1 MRIRYHHILPI
12 LLLSVIDLST
22 VRAQAPAATPT
33 LWIIGDSTVK
43 NGTKGLRGWGEEI
56 GAFFDS
62 TKITVQNRA
71 LGGRSSRT
79 YFTEGL
85 WAKVADQIKPGDYL
99 LMQFGHNDGGKV
111 SGELSPGRPARASLK
126 GTGEDTQVAD
136 VGTTGQKE
144 TVHSYGWYLRQFIEG
159 AKAKGATPI
168 VLSPV
173 PRDDWKDGK
182 VLRSTDYGKWASDV
196 ATSENVPFIDLNGI
210 IADQYD
216 QLGQDKVK
224 TFFPFEHTH
233 TSAEGA
239 QLNAK
244 SVIKGIQGLGIPLKD
259 FIAANP
265 PATTTDL
272 APSVAK

>member
-1 MRIRYHHILPI
+1 MRFHYHHILPL
-12 LLLSVIDLST
+12 LLLSVLHSST

-56 GAFFDS
+56 GAFFDP

-85 WAKVADQIKPGDYL
+85 WAKVADQIKPGDYV

-196 ATSENVPFIDLNGI
+196 AISENVPFIDLNGI

-244 SVIKGIQGLGIPLKD
+244 SVIKGIQGLSIPLKD
-259 FIAANP
+259 CIAANP